1 MSPMRLPVA
10 IVLAFAVS
18 AAHAVRLHALA
29 RSDDDDDDVNTNLFD
44 GGPVIST
51 NPFVD
56 ADEQQFLPSSAGV
69 TNVAQSIGGAMA
81 STAGVMASVGEASAD
96 EQQMATMMANFGV

>member
-1 MSPMRLPVA
+1 MRLPVA
-10 IVLAFAVS
+10 IALAFAVS

-29 RSDDDDDDVNTNLFD
+29 RSDDDDDVNTNLFD